1 MHQPAQRHNTASVA
15 LTAAYAALTAFWGLF
30 PSLPALET
38 LEVVM
43 PDISPNLALPFIQ
56 PAQAQKHVTY
66 NEALQRLD
74 VLVQMVVADH
84 SLTLPPALPD
94 EGACYI
100 AAAGSTNAWAGRDG
114 QIAVFQNGSWQ
125 FFPPKPGWLAYT
137 LTLGAT
143 LTYNGTAWLAA
154 ADQPLRAARLGIAT
168 DADDT
173 NRLSVRS
180 AATLLSHAG
189 AGHQI
194 KVNKAGPSDTA
205 SLLFQSNWS
214 GRAEMGLAGDDAWSV
229 KVSPDGSAWHQ
240 ALRIDPAA
248 ATIAFSP
255 AGTERMRITDTTAVF
270 NTPVTGTAVQ
280 ASETDATSGR
290 LLKTGAFGLG
300 APLVLIGPTPL
311 HTRGLQPGFYTYL
324 ASDVPGG
331 PENAAWIHT
340 LTVTQS
346 QADGRR
352 SFLSLRTTGANA
364 LRAWFGAQSGE
375 NGAIFWTR
383 LLSNELILGAVS
395 QSGGIPTGAII
406 ERGSN
411 ANGEYTRFA
420 GGTQICWRSGVNL
433 GSIIAA
439 GAGTFADPYR
449 TDAVVNLT
457 WPAVF
462 SAAPTVSTSLIF
474 SNSAVVPAA
483 RQLHLQP
490 TLPPTTSG
498 WNNLRAAR
506 LTSDNTAGDAIA
518 SVMAIGRWY

>member
-1 MHQPAQRHNTASVA
+1 
-15 LTAAYAALTAFWGLF
+15 
-30 PSLPALET
+30 
-38 LEVVM
+38 M

-56 PAQAQKHVTY
+56 PAQAQKHVTH

-74 VLVQMVVADH
+74 VLVQLVVVDH
-84 SLTLPPALPD
+84 SLTLPPAAPED
-94 EGACYI
+94 GACYI
-100 AAAGSTNAWAGRDG
+100 VATGSTNAWAGQDG
-114 QIAVFQNGSWQ
+114 QIAAFTNNSWQ
-125 FFPPKPGWLAYT
+125 FFLPKPGWTARS
-137 LTLGAT
+137 LTLGAM
-143 LTYNGTAWLAA
+143 LTYDGAGWVTAAS
-154 ADQPLRAARLGIAT
+154 QPLRVARLGIAT

-173 NRLSVRS
+173 NRLSVNS
-180 AATLLSHAG
+180 AASLFNHAG
-189 AGHQI
+189 AGHQL
-194 KVNKAGPSDTA
+194 KLNKAGTADTA
-205 SLLFQSNWS
+205 SLLFQSGWS
-214 GRAEMGLAGDDAWSV
+214 GRAEMGLAGDDAWSL
-229 KVSPDGSAWHQ
+229 KVSPDGNTWHQ
-240 ALRIDPAA
+240 ALRVDPLA
-248 ATIAFSP
+248 ATIGFAP
-255 AGTERMRITDTTAVF
+255 AGTERVRISDAAAEF
-270 NTPVTGTAVQ
+270 NTPVTGSAVQ
-280 ASETDATSGR
+280 ATESDATAGR

-300 APLVLIGPTPL
+300 APLLLTGSAGL
-311 HTRGLQPGFYTYL
+311 HTRGLRPGLYTYL
-324 ASDVPGG
+324 ASDVSGG

-411 ANGEYTRFA
+411 ANGDYTRFA
-420 GGTQICWRSGVNL
+420 GGTQICWRTGVNL

-449 TDAVVNLT
+449 TDTLVSLT
-457 WPAVF
+457 WPAAF
-462 SAAPTVSTSLIF
+462 SAPPSASASLVL

-490 TLPPTTSG
+490 TTAPTASG
-498 WNNLRAAR
+498 WTNLRAAR
-506 LTSDNTAGDAIA
+506 MTSDTTAGDAMA
-518 SVMAIGRWY
+518 SIMAIGRWY